1 METQRRRKRAAP
13 EQLYK
18 HCLQGGDCIPDVQ
31 NKYEQKTWADILLKV
46 FGSLLYFGNLG
57 IGTGRGSGGS
67 LGYKPLGSPE
77 LGGRPAPITPAR
89 PSILIDAVGPPEIV
103 TIDAAAPAV
112 VPLSEGTVD
121 IGLVT
126 PDAGPGLGVE
136 ELELYTITNPT
147 TDVGGVQPTPTIVS
161 SEEGATAII
170 DAQPIPERPVQ
181 VYFDPSP
188 SASSTVNIF
197 PAMPTTSTDVNVFVD
212 SFDSNVIGGFDEI
225 PLQRLNYEEF
235 NIQDIP
241 ETSTPVQKV
250 EAALSRAKNLYSRRF
265 RQVPVRSSTFIRQPS
280 KLVQFE
286 FDNPAFDAE
295 ISLQFERDL
304 AQVQAAPEEDFA
316 NVITLHRPQLSS
328 FEGRVRVSRL
338 GDTATIATRSGTVI
352 GQPVHFFH
360 DLSTITNAEAFEMQ
374 VLNEHGGLDTVVD
387 NLLNNTVIDS
397 VINSNVAITED
408 DLIDPLE
415 EDFANTHLIIQSTQD
430 VDENIQ
436 IPIGPS
442 ITSIKTFTPDIGTG
456 FVVTSTSTNTIQ
468 DFIPWVDLTSAI
480 NMDDVFDFYLHPGL
494 LPRKRRR
501 LRLY

>member
-1 METQRRRKRAAP
+1 MESQRRRKRAAP

-31 NKYEQKTWADILLKV
+31 NKYEQRTWADILLKV

-67 LGYKPLGSPE
+67 LGYKPLGSPDIA
-77 LGGRPAPITPAR
+77 GRPAPITPAR
-89 PSILIDAVGPPEIV
+89 PSILIDAVGPPDIV
-103 TIDAAAPAV
+103 TIDAAAPSV

-126 PDAGPGLGVE
+126 PDAGPGNGVE

-188 SASSTVNIF
+188 SATTTVNIF

-235 NIQDIP
+235 NIADIP
-241 ETSTPVQKV
+241 EASTPVQKV
-250 EAALSRAKNLYSRRF
+250 EAALSRAKNLYSRYF
-265 RQVPVRSSTFIRQPS
+265 RQVPVRSSTFLRQPS

-304 AQVQAAPEEDFA
+304 AQVAASPDEDFA
-316 NVITLHRPQLSS
+316 DVITLHKPQLSS
-328 FEGRVRVSRL
+328 FQGRVRVSRV
-338 GDTATIATRSGTVI
+338 GDTATITTRSGTVI
-352 GQPVHFFH
+352 GQPIHFFH
-360 DLSTITNAEAFEMQ
+360 DLSNITNAEAFEMQ
-374 VLNEHGGLDTVVD
+374 VLNEHGGLSTIVD
-387 NLLNNTVIDS
+387 DLVTNTVIDS
-397 VINSNVAITED
+397 LINTDVAITEND
-408 DLIDPLE
+408 ILDPLN
-415 EDFANTHLIIQSTQD
+415 EDFTNTQIVLQLAEETEDNILIPVGSND
-430 VDENIQ
+430 
-436 IPIGPS
+436 S
-442 ITSIKTFTPDIGTG
+442 IVKAFTPDIGGG
-456 FVVTSTSTNTIQ
+456 FYTSSSIIDSIQNT
-468 DFIPWVDLTSAI
+468 VSLYDLTSAI
-480 NMDDVFDFYLHPGL
+480 NTGDAFDFFLHPGL
-494 LPRKRRR
+494 LPKKRRR